1 MKNNNKGLWIVLA
14 LFVLLIAGLIV
25 NTVFGG

>member
-1 MKNNNKGLWIVLA
+1 MKSNNKGMWIVLG

-25 NTVFGG
+25 NVIFGN